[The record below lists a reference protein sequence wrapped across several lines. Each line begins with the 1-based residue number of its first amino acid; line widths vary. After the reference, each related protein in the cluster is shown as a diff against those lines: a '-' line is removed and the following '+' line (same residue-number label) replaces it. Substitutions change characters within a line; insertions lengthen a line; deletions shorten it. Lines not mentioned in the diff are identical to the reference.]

1 LQEGEGG
8 GYETLF
14 NVEPN
19 KGPHVTLEGS
29 ENAEQ

>member
-1 LQEGEGG
+1 MQKGE
-8 GYETLF
+8 YETLF